1 MGAVSPGEKVGPPL
15 TGVVVAEAVVLVV
28 VGFFA
33 VGLLHSYAGLL
44 RRVQRLEGGGSIEGR
59 FPIVAQKPAPI
70 LPAPTGAERAGAD
83 IAGES
88 LDGEAVTLA
97 VTGVE
102 HNTLLAFL
110 SSGCSTCAGFWA
122 QMAHA
127 AASTDGRRSRLV
139 VVTQGPDHESRTAL
153 VSIASPDLVNTVMSS
168 RGWED
173 YAVPGSPYFV
183 FVDGRSGLVRGEG
196 TALGWDEVFSLMAL
210 AEGDA
215 APAGA
220 GRHRKPASDAARE
233 AAVDRELLRA
243 GIRPGDPSLYP
254 ARHGSDPAGDWQDP

>member
-1 MGAVSPGEKVGPPL
+1 
-15 TGVVVAEAVVLVV
+15 VVAEAALLVV

-44 RRVQRLEGGGSIEGR
+44 RRVQRLETEV
-59 FPIVAQKPAPI
+59 PVVAPQPGPR
-70 LPAPTGAERAGAD
+70 LTPPTRAERAGAERAGAERAGAERAGAD

-88 LDGEAVTLA
+88 LDGETVTLA
-97 VTGVE
+97 VAGVE

-122 QMAHA
+122 QLPHA
-127 AASTDGRRSRLV
+127 VASTDGRGTRLV
-139 VVTQGPDHESRTAL
+139 VVTQGADHESPSAL
-153 VSIASPDLVNTVMSS
+153 ASLASPDLVNTVMSS
-168 RGWED
+168 RCWED

-183 FVDGRSGLVRGEG
+183 FVDGRSGVVRGEG

-215 APAGA
+215 APG
-220 GRHRKPASDAARE
+220 GGTRHRKPSNDAARE

-243 GIRPGDPSLYP
+243 GIMPGDPSLYP
-254 ARHGSDPAGDWQDP
+254 GRPGSEPAGDRRRS

>member
-1 MGAVSPGEKVGPPL
+1 M
-15 TGVVVAEAVVLVV
+15 TGVVVAEAVLLIV

-44 RRVQRLEGGGSIEGR
+44 RRVQRLERGV
-59 FPIVAQKPAPI
+59 PVANPTLPPR
-70 LPAPTGAERAGAD
+70 LPAPSGAERVAAD

-88 LDGEAVTLA
+88 LDGETVTLA

-102 HNTLLAFL
+102 HTTLLAFL
-110 SSGCSTCAGFWA
+110 SSGCTTCAGFWA
-122 QMAHA
+122 QMPHA
-127 AASTDGRRSRLV
+127 AASTEGRHSRLV
-139 VVTQGPDHESRTAL
+139 VVTQGPDHESSSAL
-153 VSIASPDLVNTVMSS
+153 ATLASPGVVNTVMSS
-168 RGWED
+168 RCWED

-183 FVDGRSGLVRGEG
+183 FVDGPSGMIRGEG

-215 APAGA
+215 MPAGGGALATGA

-233 AAVDRELLRA
+233 AAVDLELLRA
-243 GIRPGDPSLYP
+243 GIRPGDPTLYP
-254 ARHGSDPAGDWQDP
+254 TRPGPEPAGDRQGS

>member
-1 MGAVSPGEKVGPPL
+1 M
-15 TGVVVAEAVVLVV
+15 TGLVVAEAVALVI

-44 RRVQRLEGGGSIEGR
+44 RRVQRLEGEV
-59 FPIVAQKPAPI
+59 PLAAPKVPLAAPNPSPR
-70 LPAPTGAERAGAD
+70 LPAPTGAERPGAD

-88 LDGEAVTLA
+88 LEGETVALA

-122 QMAHA
+122 HLAHA
-127 AASTDGRRSRLV
+127 ADSTGGRQTRLV
-139 VVTQGPDHESRTAL
+139 VVTQSPDHESRSAL
-153 VSIASPDLVNTVMSS
+153 ASLASPDLVDTVMSS

-210 AEGDA
+210 AEGDS
-215 APAGA
+215 APAVG

-233 AAVDRELLRA
+233 AAVDRQLLRA
-243 GIRPGDPSLYP
+243 GIMPGDPSLYP
-254 ARHGSDPAGDWQDP
+254 SRPRSEPASDRSGS

>member
-1 MGAVSPGEKVGPPL
+1 ML
-15 TGVVVAEAVVLVV
+15 VVVA
-28 VGFFA
+28 FFA

-44 RRVQRLEGGGSIEGR
+44 RRVQRLEGGVPVEGGVSGAT
-59 FPIVAQKPAPI
+59 PKPAPL

-83 IAGES
+83 IAGET
-88 LDGEAVTLA
+88 LDGETITLA

-122 QMAHA
+122 RMAHA
-127 AASTDGRRSRLV
+127 ADSTEGRRSRLV

-153 VSIASPDLVNTVMSS
+153 ASLASPDLVHTVMSS

-215 APAGA
+215 APGGP
-220 GRHRKPASDAARE
+220 GRHRKLASDAARE

-243 GIRPGDPSLYP
+243 GIMPGDPSLYP
-254 ARHGSDPAGDWQDP
+254 ARPGSEPAGDRQGS

>member
-1 MGAVSPGEKVGPPL
+1 MI
-15 TGVVVAEAVVLVV
+15 AEAVALVV

-44 RRVQRLEGGGSIEGR
+44 RRVQRLEGGSPVEGGV
-59 FPIVAQKPAPI
+59 PVATPRVAPL
-70 LPAPTGAERAGAD
+70 LPMPTGAERAGAD
-83 IAGES
+83 IAGET
-88 LDGEAVTLA
+88 LDGETVTLA

-127 AASTDGRRSRLV
+127 VASTDGRRSRLV
-139 VVTQGPDHESRTAL
+139 VVTQGPDHESATAL
-153 VSIASPDLVNTVMSS
+153 ASLASPDLVNTVMSS

-220 GRHRKPASDAARE
+220 GRLRKPASDAARE

-243 GIRPGDPSLYP
+243 GIMPGDPSLYP
-254 ARHGSDPAGDWQDP
+254 ARPGSEPAGDRRGS